1 VTEWVS
7 PLPPLGQDGLGY
19 GLSQLGN
26 RSGAGFSKQRR
37 GANAK
42 VAAAPMQIFLWAI
55 TEQMVAGVGYARNLE
70 VLRHL
75 KSEVDAYFHTIFAS
89 PTVL

>member
-1 VTEWVS
+1 
-7 PLPPLGQDGLGY
+7 
-19 GLSQLGN
+19 
-26 RSGAGFSKQRR
+26 
-37 GANAK
+37 
-42 VAAAPMQIFLWAI
+42 MQIFLWAI

-89 PTVL
+89 PTVLWTNSDSVCIPNAKVCEIETCFS